1 MCFLDAKYFDAE
13 DMMERHIDRIRV
25 FKAMAS
31 PSYMAVT
38 YTDDPVGHAFNMAKR
53 AEIGI
58 LREPEFKDEFIEIR
72 KKCKSFAVAVL
83 NSCRTSSEVEMVL
96 DDTNSSGKG
105 KKIKLLDAKDSYA
118 QGLQEV
124 LLYRDINFL

>member
-1 MCFLDAKYFDAE
+1 
-13 DMMERHIDRIRV
+13 MERHIDRIRV

-124 LLYRDINFL
+124 LSLSNVEFCINFLSKNS